1 MRAMA
6 ISPRHPPGW
15 RSVLRRLVAF
25 AGIGVLG
32 TGLHFAVLVSA
43 VRGAG
48 IGPVP
53 ASCGGA
59 LAGALLNYGLN
70 HRFNYRSQRA
80 HRQALPRFLLI
91 ATVAFALNAALMAL
105 GTGVLGLNYLL
116 AQGLTSALVLGWTF
130 SANHRWSF

>member
-1 MRAMA
+1 MGIPR
-6 ISPRHPPGW
+6 RHPPGW
-15 RSVLRRLVAF
+15 RNALRRLIAF
-25 AGIGVLG
+25 AGIGLLG
-32 TGLHFAVLVSA
+32 TGLHVAVLVGA

-105 GTGVLGLNYLL
+105 GTGALRLNYLL
-116 AQGLTSALVLGWTF
+116 AQGLTSALVLAWTF
-130 SANHRWSF
+130 TANHRWSF